1 MSETRCPGCGLTMPA
16 SDRIAYDGYFNATPE
31 CWSVFTEVIG
41 AEFNNA
47 VLFGQVHQLT
57 VDAYAVQHAGGPHP
71 DKSVTVHLTG
81 LHLVIERGVPPTS
94 VPPLLR
100 QLVSSVH
107 EWPHYEP
114 PPVDAWLRTIYD
126 VATADDHTAAVREWG
141 AGVWAVWGRWR
152 GAVVQFA
159 EEHLDLPP
167 VETPPAKANADKRR
181 SD

>member
-16 SDRIAYDGYFNATPE
+16 SDRITYDGYFNTSQE

-41 AEFNNA
+41 AEFSNA

-81 LHLVIERGVPPTS
+81 LHLVLDRGVPPMS
-94 VPPLLR
+94 VPPLLQ
-100 QLVSSVH
+100 QLVTRVR

-114 PPVDAWLRTIYD
+114 PPVDAWRRTIFD
-126 VATADDHTAAVREWG
+126 VATADDHAAAVRDWS
-141 AGVWAVWGRWR
+141 AGVWAGWEAQHSAISR
-152 GAVVQFA
+152 FA
-159 EEHLDLPP
+159 QEHLNLPP
-167 VETPPAKANADKRR
+167 VERVPPT
-181 SD
+181 SLS